1 MKQNEI
7 IINIDFEDR
16 TGFGYEVF
24 EVCEKNNIDKIGM
37 EVIPGQG
44 MFIKLRVSAKNKE
57 KFLKELKMING
68 VLDITLHN
76 HMPYEAKE
84 YKLNTILNAISEGV
98 VAIDV
103 QGKVKHINKLACDI
117 FDCKR
122 DDVLE
127 VRADEL
133 FGLKAPILETLL
145 TGKPNRL
152 VERKIKKNQKF
163 IRILTSSDPILD
175 SMGVVIGAVAT
186 IKDFKDV
193 EEIISKVDIKKG
205 LTTFDDI
212 VYQSVEMRNLIET
225 AKTVARGNSTI
236 MLRGE
241 SGTGKELFA
250 RAIHMEGNRANAPF
264 IAINCAALPDS
275 LLESEL
281 FGYVEGA
288 FTGAL
293 KGGKKGVFEQANNG
307 TIFLDEIGE
316 ISPSVQV
323 RLLRVLQE
331 GTIRRVGGTKEIQ
344 VDVRIISAT
353 HRNLEDMIRKDLFR
367 EDLYYRLNVI
377 PLKVYPLRER
387 MDDIH
392 PIAQHL
398 VRKISKKLGKK
409 EAFLTKES
417 MDLLK
422 VQEWP
427 GNVRQ
432 LENALERVIN
442 MIDEHDIIPEHFY
455 AWTDLIMQTS
465 TQEKK
470 DKEELYL
477 KIPLNQQF
485 PSLKDIVAQV
495 EQQVL
500 LHVLQEHNSSRKAGK
515 VLGVSNTTILNKMN
529 TYGIKIS
536 DKYFYQ

>member
-1 MKQNEI
+1 
-7 IINIDFEDR
+7 
-16 TGFGYEVF
+16 
-24 EVCEKNNIDKIGM
+24 
-37 EVIPGQG
+37 
-44 MFIKLRVSAKNKE
+44 
-57 KFLKELKMING
+57 
-68 VLDITLHN
+68 
-76 HMPYEAKE
+76 
-84 YKLNTILNAISEGV
+84 
-98 VAIDV
+98 
-103 QGKVKHINKLACDI
+103 
-117 FDCKR
+117 
-122 DDVLE
+122 
-127 VRADEL
+127 
-133 FGLKAPILETLL
+133 
-145 TGKPNRL
+145 
-152 VERKIKKNQKF
+152 KIKRNQKC
-163 IRILTSSDPILD
+163 IRILTSTDPILD
-175 SMGVVIGAVAT
+175 SKGVVIGAVAT
-186 IKDFKDV
+186 IKDFKDI
-193 EEIISKVDIKKG
+193 EEIISKVDIIKS

-212 VYQSVEMRNLIET
+212 IYQSEKMQNLIET

-331 GTIRRVGGTKEIQ
+331 GTIRRVGGTKEIH

-387 MDDIH
+387 VDDIQ

-409 EAFLTKES
+409 EALLTKES
-417 MDLLK
+417 IDLLK
-422 VQEWP
+422 VQDWP

-432 LENALERVIN
+432 LENTLERVIN
-442 MIDEHDIIPEHFY
+442 MINERDIIPEHFY
-455 AWTDLIMQTS
+455 AWTDLTIPTS
-465 TQEKK
+465 TKEEQ

-485 PSLKDIVAQV
+485 PSLKEIVAQV

>member
-1 MKQNEI
+1 MNLHEI

-16 TGFGYEVF
+16 TGLGYEIF
-24 EVCEKNNIDKIGM
+24 DVCEKNEIDKIGM

-44 MFIKLRVSAKNKE
+44 MFIKLRVSEENE
-57 KFLKELKMING
+57 SKFLRDLKKVNG
-68 VLDITLHN
+68 VLDISYRN
-76 HMPYEAKE
+76 HMPYEEKE

-98 VAIDV
+98 VAIDKY
-103 QGKVKHINKLACDI
+103 GKIKHINKLACQI
-117 FDCKR
+117 FECKKEE
-122 DDVLE
+122 VLE
-127 VRADEL
+127 LTADEL
-133 FGLKAPILETLL
+133 FGTNPAILETLL
-145 TGKPNRL
+145 TGIPNRL
-152 VERKIKKNQKF
+152 VELKIKRNQKL
-163 IRILTSSDPILD
+163 IRILTSTDPILD
-175 SMGVVIGAVAT
+175 SKGAVIGAVAT
-186 IKDFKDV
+186 IKDFKDI
-193 EEIISKVDIKKG
+193 EEIISKVDKINS

-212 VYQSVEMRNLIET
+212 IYQSEKMRNLIET

-250 RAIHMEGNRANAPF
+250 RAIHMEGSRAHAPF

-288 FTGAL
+288 FTGAV

-353 HRNLEDMIRKDLFR
+353 HRNLEDLIRKDLFR

-387 MDDIH
+387 VDDIQ

-409 EAFLTKES
+409 EALLTKES
-417 MDLLK
+417 IDLLK

-432 LENALERVIN
+432 LENTLERVIN
-442 MIDEHDIIPEHFY
+442 MIDERDIIPEHFY
-455 AWTDLIMQTS
+455 AWTDINIPTS
-465 TQEKK
+465 TQETK

-485 PSLKDIVAQV
+485 PSLKEIVAHV

-536 DKYFYQ
+536 DKFFYQ